1 VRDEGHPVLT
11 RARVRPALAL
21 TALTAMSALLG
32 GVAAPAAGATAA
44 RHAATS
50 SRTGIPASAKSKLSS
65 ELLQAWQITKGEGV
79 TVAVLSTAVDSVSGL
94 AGKLIHGPDYAPLAG
109 APATDGTILA
119 TLIAGSGPTG
129 TNPFGAI
136 GRAPAAKILAEQ
148 MVDYNGGPGA
158 GRYQQYPTWQN
169 ITARAIRYAVNH
181 GASVIVTYESGYSD
195 TAAPALDQ
203 AVAYAISKN
212 VVVLGGDN
220 SHGSTPGK
228 SQFPDSLP
236 GVINFSGT
244 TISGLAPPSTKV
256 SSPVNATILVTAPDN
271 VMYATGPGNEPYS
284 AWGNFSTIAWVA
296 GTVALIKSVYPQIT
310 PAQVARALAIS
321 ASYHPAGGYNTR
333 IGFGLINPIG
343 ALREAAVLVKVRSTA
358 PAGPG
363 VVGPA
368 THFGAPV
375 PAVIDAVHHS
385 LLKVGGYAAAI
396 VVGLVL
402 IALAVRLTRRR
413 PRPAPVS
420 GVTAAGG
427 PPGGG

>member
-1 VRDEGHPVLT
+1 VLT
-11 RARVRPALAL
+11 GVRVRSALAL
-21 TALTAMSALLG
+21 GAVAALLSL
-32 GVAAPAAGATAA
+32 AAPPAAGATAA
-44 RHAATS
+44 RHAPAS
-50 SRTGIPASAKSKLSS
+50 SGTGIPASAKSRLSS

-119 TLIAGSGPTG
+119 TLIGGSGPTG

-148 MVDYNGGPGA
+148 IVDYNGGSGA
-158 GRYQQYPTWQN
+158 SRYQQYPAWQD
-169 ITARAIRYAVNH
+169 ITATAIRYAVNH
-181 GASVIVTYESGYSD
+181 GASVIVTFESGYADS
-195 TAAPALDQ
+195 AVLDQ

-212 VVVLGGDN
+212 VVVLGSDTTFGA
-220 SHGSTPGK
+220 TPNEL
-228 SQFPDSLP
+228 QYPDSLP

-244 TISGLAPPSTKV
+244 SISGLTPPSTKV
-256 SSPVNATILVTAPDN
+256 SSPLNASILVTAPDN
-271 VMYATGPGNEPYS
+271 VMYATGPGNQPYT
-284 AWGNFSTIAWVA
+284 AWGNYSTIAWVA

-310 PAQVARALAIS
+310 PVQVARALAIS

-343 ALREAAVLVKVRSTA
+343 ALREAGVLVKQQSTS

-368 THFGAPV
+368 THFGAAV

-402 IALAVRLTRRR
+402 IGLAVVLARRR
-413 PRPAPVS
+413 RRPAPVS
-420 GVTAAGG
+420 GVTAADGAN
-427 PPGGG
+427 PV

>member
-1 VRDEGHPVLT
+1 VLT
-11 RARVRPALAL
+11 RARVR
-21 TALTAMSALLG
+21 SALGLG
-32 GVAAPAAGATAA
+32 AVAALLSLAAAPAAGATAA
-44 RHAATS
+44 RHAPTS
-50 SRTGIPASAKSKLSS
+50 SGAEIPASARSRLSS

-94 AGKLIHGPDYAPLAG
+94 AGKVIHGPDYAPLAG

-148 MVDYNGGPGA
+148 IVDYNGGPGA
-158 GRYQQYPTWQN
+158 GKYQQYPAWQD
-169 ITARAIRYAVNH
+169 ITARAIRYAADH
-181 GASVIVTYESGYSD
+181 GASVIVTFESGYSD
-195 TAAPALDQ
+195 STVLDQ

-212 VVVLGGDN
+212 VVVLGSDTTF
-220 SHGSTPGK
+220 GSTPNEL
-228 SQFPDSLP
+228 QYPDSLP

-244 TISGLAPPSTKV
+244 SISGLTPPSTKV
-256 SSPVNATILVTAPDN
+256 SSPLNDSILVTAPDN
-271 VMYATGPGNEPYS
+271 VMYATGPGNQPYT
-284 AWGNFSTIAWVA
+284 AWGNYSTIAWVA

-321 ASYHPAGGYNTR
+321 ASYHPAGGYNSR

-343 ALREAAVLVKVRSTA
+343 ALREAGVLVKQHSTA
-358 PAGPG
+358 SAGAG

-368 THFGAPV
+368 THFGTAV

-385 LLKVGGYAAAI
+385 PLKVGGYAAAI
-396 VVGLVL
+396 IVGLVL
-402 IALAVRLTRRR
+402 IALAVVLARRR

-420 GVTAAGG
+420 GVTASDGAG
-427 PPGGG
+427 PV